1 MNEVEY
7 VCALDGDGGEW
18 ERPQA
23 VRCTCS
29 KLQFHQLIFAG
40 TQNFN
45 EGVAT

>member
-1 MNEVEY
+1 MCV
-7 VCALDGDGGEW
+7 ALDGDGEEW

-23 VRCTCS
+23 VRCKCS

>member
-1 MNEVEY
+1 
-7 VCALDGDGGEW
+7 
-18 ERPQA
+18 
-23 VRCTCS
+23 VRCKCS